1 VTGGFIDIVAERV
14 VIFDGGMGTML
25 IDAGLTSAEVPETW
39 VFLRPSELTKIH
51 RMYAEAGADVIQT
64 NTFGANR
71 IKLESS
77 KAGSDLDPV
86 QTNIKAASLAR
97 RALEEAG
104 RGGRL
109 LAGDIGPTGRFFSPV
124 GSLTE
129 KDAVDAFVEQAGALS
144 EGGVDLF
151 LIETM
156 SDIREAVS
164 ALRAAKKVSR
174 IPVAVE
180 MTFRETPG
188 GYSTIMGDTPASSV
202 KALEKEGADVI
213 GANCTIS
220 SDRMIGLVR
229 EMRALTELPL
239 LFQPNAGQPVMSGA
253 RPRYE
258 KDPEE
263 FAADI
268 AEMVREGADAV
279 GGCCGTTPEF
289 IELIAGR
296 VLR

>member
-1 VTGGFIDIVAERV
+1 MAPGLLDMIAERV

-25 IDAGLTSAEVPETW
+25 IDAGLTRAEVPETW
-39 VFLRPSELTKIH
+39 VFLRPSELRKIH
-51 RMYAEAGADVIQT
+51 GMYAEAGADVIQT

-86 QTNIKAASLAR
+86 QTNIKAAGLAR
-97 RALEEAG
+97 QALEELG
-104 RGGRL
+104 FEDRI

-124 GSLTE
+124 GSLTG
-129 KDAVDAFVEQAGALS
+129 KDAMEAFEEQAGALA

-156 SDIREAVS
+156 WDIREAVW
-164 ALRAAKKVSR
+164 AVRAAKKAAR

-180 MTFRETPG
+180 MTFRETAIG
-188 GYSTIMGDTPASSV
+188 FSTIMGDTPSAAV
-202 KALEKEGADVI
+202 EALENEGADMI

-220 SDRMIGLVR
+220 SDQMAGLVR
-229 EMRALTELPL
+229 EMRELTDLPL
-239 LFQPNAGQPVMSGA
+239 LFQPNAGQPVMEGP
-253 RPRYE
+253 RPRYQ

-268 AEMVREGADAV
+268 AEMVRAGADAV

-289 IELIAGR
+289 IRLIVDRIAR
-296 VLR
+296 